1 MGKGILIIIAGISII
16 ITLLIVNMNSNN
28 EQGLKTTTAYFDEMQ
43 ARLISNSGIEI
54 YLEKLRR
61 DKTLTGSFL
70 DNPLMNGDYNV
81 TIWGPDTALEIKS
94 VGNFND
100 VSHISLIK
108 ARRDPIT
115 LPPITSS
122 IYVSTNDL
130 GLNLAGNMNID
141 GNDHNMDGTV
151 GPNPA
156 LPGIGVSTASDSSYV
171 INDLKPKISN
181 AILGEGGSPS
191 VHTTPDTTNW
201 DEITQNFIF
210 AADTTVTTGTY
221 SSGAFGDASTPQITY
236 VNGDVTLSGTAS
248 GYGIMVVN
256 GDLHMS
262 GNFTFYGIL
271 IVYGKSEVETKTTG
285 NAGIYGASIFVGESI
300 DFQAT
305 GNATFYYSSQAINNA
320 KTYLKSSRFQ
330 ILSWWE

>member
-1 MGKGILIIIAGISII
+1 MGKGILIIIAGVSII
-16 ITLLIVNMNSNN
+16 ITLLILSLNSNN
-28 EQGLKTTTAYFDEMQ
+28 NQGTKTTVAYFDAMQ

-61 DKTLTGSFL
+61 DKTLTGTFL
-70 DNPLMNGDYNV
+70 DNSLMNGDYDV

-100 VSHISLIK
+100 VSHTSLIK
-108 ARRDPIT
+108 ARRDPVT
-115 LPPITSS
+115 LPAITSS

-130 GLNLAGNMNID
+130 GLNLAGNMYID
-141 GNDHNMDGTV
+141 GNDHNMDGTA
-151 GPNPA
+151 GPNPP
-156 LPGIGVSTASDSSYV
+156 LPGIGVSSSSDSAYV
-171 INDLKPKISN
+171 VNDLKPKISN
-181 AILGEGGSPS
+181 AIQGAGGTPS
-191 VHTTPDTTNW
+191 VYTTPDTTNW
-201 DEITQNFIF
+201 DAITQNFIF
-210 AADTTVTTGTY
+210 AADTTVASGTY
-221 SSGAFGDASTPQITY
+221 SSGTFGTLSNPKITY
-236 VNGDVTLSGTAS
+236 VNGDVQLTGQAS
-248 GYGIMVVN
+248 GYGVMIVN
-256 GDLHMS
+256 GDLSMS

-320 KTYLKSSRFQ
+320 KVNLKSSRFK